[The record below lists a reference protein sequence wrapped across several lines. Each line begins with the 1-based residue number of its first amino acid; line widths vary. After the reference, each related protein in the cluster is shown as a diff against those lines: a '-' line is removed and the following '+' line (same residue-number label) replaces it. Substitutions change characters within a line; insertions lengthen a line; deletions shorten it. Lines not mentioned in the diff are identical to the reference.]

1 MSVDASKAAYR
12 ETELELERWG
22 RWSRATGV
30 NLGYGN
36 CIFSHAPE
44 ILEDNSLAMM
54 TDEQAVDVEAGMV
67 GLREVLPL
75 AYNVALLRYVRRRT
89 LLEISIKLKV
99 SHDRVKRERDFAVTF
114 IMGKLYV
121 YTVL

>member
-1 MSVDASKAAYR
+1 MSVDASKAAFR
-12 ETELELERWG
+12 ETELDLERWG
-22 RWSRATGV
+22 RWSRASGI

-36 CIFSHAPE
+36 CVFSDAS
-44 ILEDNSLAMM
+44 EDPDNKALALMS
-54 TDEQAVDVEAGMV
+54 DEQAEDVEAGMV

-75 AYNVALLRYVRRRT
+75 AYKVALLRYVRRRT
-89 LLEISIKLKV
+89 LLEISRKLDV
-99 SHDRVKRERDFAVTF
+99 SHDRVKREKDYAVTF